1 MNQLAIYSTN
11 FLSCVHWH
19 DDYVIYD
26 QLSGDTHVMDVIS
39 GALICALSKRAMTR
53 AELLATLTVL
63 FTEATEPELEN
74 YLLDFISKF
83 ELLGLLI
90 SE

>member
-1 MNQLAIYSTN
+1 
-11 FLSCVHWH
+11 
-19 DDYVIYD
+19 
-26 QLSGDTHVMDVIS
+26 MDVIS